1 MDHLLTPR
9 CFSHKLSG
17 IAFWAICIQG
27 VGLLVSGWRMMFQ
40 LRSLDHDLELR
51 DLFLSPRST
60 ECAALVTFL
69 VVVIKHPN
77 KSNLKGGGF
86 IWGTL

>member
-1 MDHLLTPR
+1 
-9 CFSHKLSG
+9 
-17 IAFWAICIQG
+17 
-27 VGLLVSGWRMMFQ
+27 MFQ
-40 LRSLDHDLELR
+40 LHSLDHDLELR
-51 DLFLSPRST
+51 NLFLSPQST